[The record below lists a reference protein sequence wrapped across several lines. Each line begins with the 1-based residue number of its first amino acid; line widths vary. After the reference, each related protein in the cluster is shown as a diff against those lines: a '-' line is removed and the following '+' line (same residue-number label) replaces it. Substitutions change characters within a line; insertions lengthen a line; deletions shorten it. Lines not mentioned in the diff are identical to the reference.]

1 MVRRRSRALAAR
13 AIAPT
18 GCPPTRTSPRLGSS
32 RVPAMVSRVLLPE
45 PLGPMTATISPR
57 STDRLTACSAFTE
70 ALPSPYDLDTSLSSS
85 RLIVVF
91 SLLAGA
97 VAAALVSDSA
107 GRVRGDRVHHLDVQ
121 HFLSVSQPR
130 RGGPAKPG
138 PTPRPP
144 AGGARNACRIATSPR
159 PTPATT

>member
-1 MVRRRSRALAAR
+1 MVRRRSRSVAAR
-13 AIAPT
+13 DMATTVCA
-18 GCPPTRTSPRLGSS
+18 PTRTSPRLGSS

-130 RGGPAKPG
+130 RARPAQTGPPPA
-138 PTPRPP
+138 PP
-144 AGGARNACRIATSPR
+144 AGVLC
-159 PTPATT
+159 TPAAVRL

>member
-13 AIAPT
+13 DIAPT

-85 RLIVVF
+85 RLIGVF

-97 VAAALVSDSA
+97 VAAALGPDSA
-107 GRVRGDRVHHLDVQ
+107 GPGRGARVPHL
-121 HFLSVSQPR
+121 
-130 RGGPAKPG
+130 PAH
-138 PTPRPP
+138 RFPP
-144 AGGARNACRIATSPR
+144 ATH
-159 PTPATT
+159 